1 MKHGVGVIGFG
12 GEGYWQ
18 ARHAAVSDYL
28 ELVGVSDI
36 NEKRKAVAVEKGIKF
51 YESNEELIADPAIDL
66 VIIATPNDVHR
77 PLAIEA
83 MAAGKNVI
91 CEKPVTM
98 NSADLAEMIEA
109 SEKYGKLFTVYQNR
123 RWDGDFLTAKKIVD
137 ENMLG
142 EISRIESR
150 VHGSRGIPG
159 DWRQLPEYGGGMI
172 LDWGVHLLDQILM
185 LKGST
190 KLNYVSAS
198 VFHITNQL
206 VDDGFTAMLTFED
219 GMEILVEVGTSN
231 FISLPRWY
239 IVGQNG
245 TACIR
250 DWTSGAEVVSA
261 AGMDENDV
269 VPVHTASGITKTMA
283 PRREENIHKTELPV
297 VESSIYDFYRNVAK
311 TLDGEE
317 DIIVKLPEVMRVMK
331 LMEAVKQSAE
341 THTTVR
347 FE

>member
-12 GEGYWQ
+12 GEGNWQ
-18 ARHAAVSDYL
+18 ARHVEVSDYL

-36 NEKRKAVAVEKGIKF
+36 DENRRAFAAEKGIKF
-51 YESNEELIADPAIDL
+51 YESNEALIADPAIDL
-66 VIIATPNDVHR
+66 VIIATPNDVHK
-77 PLAIEA
+77 PLAIAA
-83 MAAGKNVI
+83 MAAGKNVV

-98 NSADLAEMIEA
+98 NSADLAEMIDA
-109 SEKYGKLFTVYQNR
+109 SERYGKLFTVYQNR

-172 LDWGVHLLDQILM
+172 LDWGVHLLDQVLM
-185 LKGST
+185 MKGST
-190 KLNYVSAS
+190 KLNYVYAS

-206 VDDGFTAMLTFED
+206 VDDGFTALLTFED
-219 GMEILVEVGTSN
+219 GIEILVEVGTSN

-245 TACIR
+245 TAVIR
-250 DWTSGAEVVSA
+250 DWTSGAEIVSA
-261 AGMDENDV
+261 SGIDENDV

-283 PRREENIHKTELPV
+283 PRREENIHKTEIPV
-297 VESSIYDFYRNVAK
+297 VESSLYDFYRNVAK

-317 DIIVKLPEVMRVMK
+317 KIIVKLPEVMRVMK

>member
-18 ARHAAVSDYL
+18 ARHVLASDYL
-28 ELVGVSDI
+28 ELVGVSDV
-36 NEKRKAVAVEKGIKF
+36 NKEREEYAAEKGIKF
-51 YESNEELIADPAIDL
+51 YESNEALLADPAIEL
-66 VIIATPNDVHR
+66 VIIATPNDSHK
-77 PLAIEA
+77 PLALAA
-83 MAAGKNVI
+83 MAAGKNVV

-159 DWRQLPEYGGGMI
+159 DWRQLPEHGGGMI
-172 LDWGVHLLDQILM
+172 LDWGVHLLDQVLM
-185 LKGST
+185 LKGKT
-190 KLNYVSAS
+190 KLNYVYAS
-198 VFHITNQL
+198 VFNITNQL

-245 TACIR
+245 TALIR
-250 DWTSGAEVVSA
+250 DWTSGAEIVSA
-261 AGMDENDV
+261 AGVDEHDV
-269 VPVHTASGITKTMA
+269 VPVHTASGITKRWRRASRRTFTRRKFPLWKA
-283 PRREENIHKTELPV
+283 PFMIFTEMCRRRSTEKRK
-297 VESSIYDFYRNVAK
+297 SS
-311 TLDGEE
+311 
-317 DIIVKLPEVMRVMK
+317 
-331 LMEAVKQSAE
+331 
-341 THTTVR
+341 
-347 FE
+347 

>member
-1 MKHGVGVIGFG
+1 
-12 GEGYWQ
+12 
-18 ARHAAVSDYL
+18 
-28 ELVGVSDI
+28 
-36 NEKRKAVAVEKGIKF
+36 
-51 YESNEELIADPAIDL
+51 
-66 VIIATPNDVHR
+66 
-77 PLAIEA
+77 
-83 MAAGKNVI
+83 MAAGKNVV

-159 DWRQLPEYGGGMI
+159 DWRQLPEHGGGMI
-172 LDWGVHLLDQILM
+172 LDWGVHLLDQVLM
-185 LKGST
+185 LKGKT
-190 KLNYVSAS
+190 KLNYVYAS
-198 VFHITNQL
+198 VFNITNQL

-245 TACIR
+245 TALIR
-250 DWTSGAEVVSA
+250 DWTSGAEIVSA
-261 AGMDENDV
+261 AGVDEHDV

-283 PRREENIHKTELPV
+283 PRREENIHKTEIPV
-297 VESSIYDFYRNVAK
+297 VESSIYDFYRNVSKA
-311 TLDGEE
+311 LDGEE
-317 DIIVKLPEVMRVMK
+317 EIIVKLPEVMRVMR
-331 LMEAVKQSAE
+331 LMEAVKRSAE
-341 THTTVR
+341 THETVK